1 MPKRV
6 RPVILVVENTADVIS
21 ETKKIFKN
29 ITKGYFGED
38 YKIVVDT
45 FQLFEDNANKSPN
58 FVYYRN
64 FQFAPTNKDLK
75 GQKEVDLNPVFECLL
90 KFEFLNDKRKYVQP
104 IVLIALDGSHEYIF
118 DDEKYLKFRNTYIH
132 SDSLR
137 VLTFYD
143 MSWIDGAHEHVV
155 KCLSNN
161 DEEVADTFLALGPY
175 NGLTT
180 AFWIMETYPKCESC
194 IVDPPRYPTD
204 TIIKNGTIS
213 KRKTK
218 SLKKIFGWIKE
229 WIEYRW

>member
-1 MPKRV
+1 MFERV
-6 RPVILVVENTADVIS
+6 RPVIIVIENTAGVVS
-21 ETKKIFKN
+21 ETKDIFKN

-38 YKIVVDT
+38 YEIVVDT
-45 FQLFEDNANKSPN
+45 FQLFKDNADKKPD
-58 FVYYRN
+58 FVYYKN

-75 GQKEVDLNPVFECLL
+75 GQKEVDLNPVFEYLQE
-90 KFEFLNDKRKYVQP
+90 FEFLNDRRKYVQP

-118 DDEKYLKFRNTYIH
+118 DDEKYLKFKSAYIH

-137 VLTFYD
+137 VLTFCD
-143 MSWIDGAHEHVV
+143 LNWTDGAHERVV

-161 DEEVADTFLALGPY
+161 DEEVTDTFLALGPY

-180 AFWIMETYPKCESC
+180 AFWIMETYPKCKMC

-204 TIIKNGTIS
+204 TIIKNGVIS
-213 KRKTK
+213 KKKTK
-218 SLKKIFGWIKE
+218 SLKKIICWIKE